1 MTPTINWDA
10 GTYDR
15 VADPHE
21 EWGRQVLDRLELGGD
36 ETVLD
41 AGCGTG
47 KVTALLLERLPR
59 GRVIGIDSSPAM
71 IERAEQAIG
80 SDPRVEL
87 RVGDLL
93 ELELDEPLDAIFS
106 TAAFHWILEHE
117 RLFGRLFSA
126 LRPGGR
132 LEAQC
137 GGEGNIAE
145 IQRVLDAL
153 SGDQRFSAYLR
164 PEERV
169 WYYASIGDTDSRLRR
184 VGFDVERVTLEP
196 WPDTPRDPRAFLTTV
211 ILPWHLDRLPP
222 ELREEFVTAVL
233 AAMPGQLT
241 LRYVRLNISARRP
254 G

>member
-1 MTPTINWDA
+1 MPTINWDA

-47 KVTALLLERLPR
+47 KVTALLLGGLPR

-93 ELELDEPLDAIFS
+93 ELELDEPVDAIFS

-164 PEERV
+164 PEERA
-169 WYYASIGDTDSRLRR
+169 WHYASIGDTDSRLRR
-184 VGFDVERVTLEP
+184 VGFDVGRVTLEP
-196 WPDTPRDPRAFLTTV
+196 WPVTPRDPRAFLATV

>member
-1 MTPTINWDA
+1 MTPAVDWDA
-10 GTYDR
+10 GTSDR

-21 EWGRQVLDRLELGGD
+21 EWGRRVLDRLELAGD

-47 KVTALLLERLPR
+47 RITALLLERLPR
-59 GRVIGIDSSPAM
+59 GRVIGVDSAPSM
-71 IERAEQAIG
+71 IERAERTIG
-80 SDPRVEL
+80 ADPRVEL
-87 RVGDLL
+87 RLGDLL
-93 ELELDEPLDAIFS
+93 ELELDEQVDAIFS
-106 TAAFHWILEHE
+106 TAAFHWILQHE
-117 RLFGRLFSA
+117 LLFTRLFAA

-153 SGDQRFSAYLR
+153 SGDERFSAYLR
-164 PEERV
+164 PEERA
-169 WYYASIGDTDSRLRR
+169 WFYASIGDTQLRLRR
-184 VGFDVERVTLEP
+184 VGFEVGRVTLEP
-196 WPDTPRDPRAFLTTV
+196 WPVTPREPRAFLATV

-233 AAMPGQLT
+233 AGMPGPLT
-241 LRYVRLNISARRP
+241 VRYVRLNISARRP
-254 G
+254 A